1 MTQRSLLW
9 PSSGIQE
16 LVWLG
21 VGSAWGSLVSRQG
34 VQGCA
39 PAVRGGDAFPGVG
52 AVSRGLPSEYW
63 LPGDILGVWSVPVWD
78 RFL

>member
-1 MTQRSLLW
+1 MRGSLLG

-16 LVWLG
+16 LAWLG

-39 PAVRGGDAFPGVG
+39 LSPAVQVGDAFPGVG
-52 AVSRGLPSEYW
+52 AVSRGLPFEYW
-63 LPGDILGVWSVPVWD
+63 LPGDI
-78 RFL
+78 